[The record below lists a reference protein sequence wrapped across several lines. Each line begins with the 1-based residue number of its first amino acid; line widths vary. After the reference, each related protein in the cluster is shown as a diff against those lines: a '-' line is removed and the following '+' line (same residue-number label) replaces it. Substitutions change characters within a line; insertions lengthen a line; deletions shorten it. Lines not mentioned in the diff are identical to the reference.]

1 MNVQEI
7 NKALVR
13 FTKAGKRHAEEKVNV
28 VYLPLAE
35 KMMEATKDN
44 DNPWPAG
51 SCGKTAVNNSQDL
64 QDIFVNLSKIDKDTI
79 IRECKFVVQNYEAIQ
94 EYVAKNGWRTIS
106 YMQRFE
112 KKLFSPE
119 TKPAEDTAT
128 SKDTAKDTDK
138 DTAPTVKD
146 VAYFADKLASLI
158 AEAKVE
164 GISIKDIIGHAKTMA
179 NAA

>member
-51 SCGKTAVNNSQDL
+51 SCGKTAVNNSEDL

-94 EYVAKNGWRTIS
+94 DYVAKNGWRTIS

-119 TKPAEDTAT
+119 TEASEDTAT
-128 SKDTAKDTDK
+128 GEDTGKDSGE

>member
-64 QDIFVNLSKIDKDTI
+64 QDIFVNLSKSDKDTI
-79 IRECKFVVQNYEAIQ
+79 IRECKFVIQNYESIQ
-94 EYVAKNGWRTIS
+94 DYVAKNGWRTIS

-119 TKPAEDTAT
+119 TEPA
-128 SKDTAKDTDK
+128 KDTAKDSGE

>member
-35 KMMEATKDN
+35 KMMEATS
-44 DNPWPAG
+44 DNPKPWPDG

-79 IRECKFVVQNYEAIQ
+79 IRECKFVIQNYDAIQ
-94 EYVAKNGWRTIS
+94 DYVATNGWRTIS
-106 YMQRFE
+106 YMQRFD

-119 TKPAEDTAT
+119 TEASEDTAT
-128 SKDTAKDTDK
+128 GEDTGK

-146 VAYFADKLASLI
+146 EAYFWAAIQKLN
-158 AEAKVE
+158 AEMKQEGTSMQKVL
-164 GISIKDIIGHAKTMA
+164 GYGKKMSY
-179 NAA
+179 AA

>member
-51 SCGKTAVNNSQDL
+51 SCGKTAVNNSEDL
-64 QDIFVNLSKIDKDTI
+64 QDIFKNLSKIDKDTI
-79 IRECKFVVQNYEAIQ
+79 IRECKFVVQNYDAIQ
-94 EYVAKNGWRTIS
+94 DYVATNGWLTIS

-119 TKPAEDTAT
+119 TEPGKDTAT
-128 SKDTAKDTDK
+128 SEDTGKDTGE